1 MESDQRH
8 TPGSGAKTGMDDLKE
23 EASHIAQR
31 AKERGKKILSR
42 EKDDAAGTLDSVAGA
57 FRSSADRLDD
67 EQPRRYLGM
76 AADRLESFGR
86 QLRDKDIDS
95 LLGEA
100 QDTARRAPVAF
111 FAGSVITGFL
121 LARFMKSSAER
132 SGEARGTSGPGP
144 DGASDRAER
153 SFGRDAMKADPPF
166 GSTAQT
172 NPTERQGGVSESA
185 PQSFG
190 GPISSTIG
198 SSGGSHA

>member
-8 TPGSGAKTGMDDLKE
+8 TPGSGAQMGMDDLKE
-23 EASHIAQR
+23 EASHIAER
-31 AKERGKKILSR
+31 VKERGKKILSR
-42 EKDDAAGTLDSVAGA
+42 EKDEAAGTLDSVAGA

-132 SGEARGTSGPGP
+132 SGEARGTSGTG
-144 DGASDRAER
+144 GASDRAER

-166 GSTAQT
+166 GSTAPT
-172 NPTERQGGVSESA
+172 NPTDRQGGVSESA

-190 GPISSTIG
+190 GPITSTIG